1 MPNGPRRLNRCHS
14 IADLRALAQRR
25 LPAPVFEYLEG
36 GAGAETALRA
46 NIVAFEEA
54 RLVPRALV
62 NVASV
67 STAITLLGQ
76 QIDWPV
82 LCAPTGASRQYHSD
96 GELAVARAAAQAGV
110 YYSLSIAGTHT
121 IEAVAQVSEGPK
133 LFQILILKD
142 RGRTR
147 ELLDRCRASGYHA
160 LCLTVDAALRGK
172 RERELRS
179 GLPLRPTWTSKARCL
194 LRPRWCLD
202 RLLNAPL
209 NMPNLVPPSDFGR
222 GLQASAHYL
231 SSQLDAS
238 ITWADLEQLIQEWRG
253 PLVLK
258 GILSIEDARQAAR
271 IGVAAL
277 VVSNHG
283 GRQLDGAPTSLEV
296 LEEIVQA
303 VGADVEVIVDGGIR
317 RGEHILKAL
326 ALGAKACAI
335 GRPYLYGLSAGGESG
350 VKKALDLLKGELIAT
365 MQLCGC
371 TDVSRVD
378 RALLRRKAA

>member
-1 MPNGPRRLNRCHS
+1 MPYSPRRLSRCYS

-25 LPAPVFEYLEG
+25 LPAPVFDYLEG
-36 GAGAETALRA
+36 GAQAETTLRA
-46 NIVAFEEA
+46 NTLAFEEE
-54 RLVPRALV
+54 RLVPRVLV
-62 NVASV
+62 NVDSV
-67 STAITLLGQ
+67 NTGITLLGQ
-76 QIDWPV
+76 RIEWPL
-82 LCAPTGASRQYHSD
+82 LCAPTGASRQYHPD

-110 YYSLSIAGTHT
+110 FYSLSMAGTHT
-121 IEAVAQVSEGPK
+121 IEAVAQASQGPK

-147 ELLDRCRASGYHA
+147 ELLERCRASGYHA

-179 GLPLRPTWTSKARCL
+179 GLPLRPTWSSKAQSL
-194 LRPRWCLD
+194 LRPRWCLN
-202 RLLNAPL
+202 RLFGAPL
-209 NMPNLVPPSDFGR
+209 SLANLVPPSELGG
-222 GLQASAHYL
+222 GLMASARYL

-238 ITWADLEQLIQEWRG
+238 ITWADLERLIQEWRG

-258 GILSIEDARQAAR
+258 GILSVQDAREAAR
-271 IGVAAL
+271 IGVAAI

-283 GRQLDGAPTSLEV
+283 GRQLDGAPASLEM

-303 VGADVEVIVDGGIR
+303 VGADMEVIVDGGIR

-335 GRPYLYGLSAGGESG
+335 GRPYLYGLSAAGESG
-350 VKKALDLLKGELIAT
+350 VKKALDLLKAELIAA